1 MCRRSEGV
9 GAVPR
14 GVNVIKLTVES
25 NRLNFTYTNLIVNK
39 QSEINTIQHK
49 FAHINVNTIN
59 IIRSTIL

>member
-14 GVNVIKLTVES
+14 TNVIKLTVES